1 MAVVGNR
8 VTGTFWFKAV
18 LVLALVTLGD
28 WLFYQETR
36 YGGAFGLFG
45 LALVAAVALGQP
57 AVIRRTSSLVA
68 LLVAAGCALA
78 MTIAPSLL
86 AWCLF
91 WLAAAMASLLP
102 RTARFDDGWRWFQR
116 LVVNG
121 LFAIP
126 GPIPDMVRRSRVVTR
141 RRRMGAQTWQRLAA
155 LVTLPLLGSAVFGG
169 LFAMANPVIG
179 DWLAG
184 LHLPQIDDSWIG
196 RMVLWLVL
204 TWMAWALLRPH
215 LLRRTIGLIDGSGD
229 LPLPGVSPA
238 SVLLSLVVFNALFL
252 VQNAMDAAWLWGLA
266 PMPEG
271 MTLANYAHRGAYP
284 LVATALLAALFVLVA
299 LRPGSAT
306 ADAPAIRRLVA
317 LWIGQ
322 NMFLLVNAALR
333 TMDYVDAYSLTE
345 LRISALLWMGLVA
358 LGLALVLWRMLAGK
372 STAWLLNSNLAAA
385 GTLLFAVCFIDL
397 GAVAAQW
404 NVRHAREV
412 DGTGAQL
419 DLCYLYYQEG
429 SALLPLIELEQRRLE
444 PGFARRVHNVRV
456 MVQADMADRLA
467 DGGWDWLTAHRV
479 ARAEA
484 LLYEKTDITRAN
496 REFSCTGEPH
506 LAEVT
511 AAAPA
516 PAPVASDGALT
527 RQAER

>member
-1 MAVVGNR
+1 MGIVGNR

-45 LALVAAVALGQP
+45 LALVAALALGQP
-57 AVIRRTSSLVA
+57 AVVRRKSALVA
-68 LLVAAGCALA
+68 LLVAAGCAIA

-91 WLAAAMASLLP
+91 WIAAAMASLLP

-116 LVVNG
+116 LLVNG

-126 GPIPDMVRRSRVVTR
+126 GPIPDLARRSRLLTR
-141 RRRMGAQTWQRLAA
+141 RRQTGTVTWRRIAA
-155 LVTLPLLGSAVFGG
+155 LVMLPLLGSLIFGG
-169 LFAMANPVIG
+169 LFAAANPVIG

-184 LHLPQIDDSWIG
+184 LHLPTLEAATFG
-196 RMVLWLVL
+196 RVILWLVL
-204 TWMAWALLRPH
+204 TWMAWVLLRPY
-215 LLRRTIGLIDGSGD
+215 LLRRTLGLFDGSGD
-229 LPLPGVSPA
+229 LPLPGVSPG
-238 SVLLSLVVFNALFL
+238 SVLLSLVAFNGLFL

-266 PMPEG
+266 PLPEG

-299 LRPGSAT
+299 LRPGSVT
-306 ADAPAIRRLVA
+306 ADTPAIRRLVA

-322 NMFLLVNAALR
+322 NLFLLVNAALR

-429 SALLPLIELEQRRLE
+429 SALLPLVELEQQRL
-444 PGFARRVHNVRV
+444 PADLAVRVRNVRR
-456 MVQADMADRLA
+456 MVQANVARRLA
-467 DGGWDWLTAHRV
+467 DGGWDWLS
-479 ARAEA
+479 ARRLAKAEE
-484 LLYEKTDITRAN
+484 LLGGKTLLASAYLD
-496 REFSCTGEPH
+496 FSCYGEPYE
-506 LAEVT
+506 LQVAP

-516 PAPVASDGALT
+516 TSDPALT
-527 RQAER
+527 KEAEK